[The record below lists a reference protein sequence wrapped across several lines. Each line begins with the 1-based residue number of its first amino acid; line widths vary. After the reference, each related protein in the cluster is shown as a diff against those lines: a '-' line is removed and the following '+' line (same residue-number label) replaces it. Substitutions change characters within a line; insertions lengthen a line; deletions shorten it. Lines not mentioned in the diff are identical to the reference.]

1 MSDAMS
7 PPVIRLL
14 LVDDHAIVRAGYR
27 HLLRRQAHL
36 DLIDDAGSAEEAYL
50 LYRQN
55 RPDVVVTDMA
65 LPGQSG
71 LELTRRLLAIDP
83 QARVL
88 IFTMHGSP
96 DFAQVALRAG
106 ARGYVTKSSPA
117 ETLLNAIADVAQGR
131 RALSPDVAQALALA
145 RVEGDTGL
153 DALTPREFEVLRMLL
168 RPMPVSDIAAT
179 LHLSEKTVCNL
190 HYQIKRKLGVTN
202 DIELTRRMLP
212 LLEQADASLEAS
224 TAPLHDNGA

>member
-1 MSDAMS
+1 MPESAAT
-7 PPVIRLL
+7 PVIRLL

-36 DLIDDAGSAEEAYL
+36 DLIDDAGSAEEAYQ

-71 LELTRRLLAIDP
+71 LELTRRLLALDP

-96 DFAQVALRAG
+96 DFAQVALRAD
-106 ARGYVTKSSPA
+106 RKS
-117 ETLLNAIADVAQGR
+117 V
-131 RALSPDVAQALALA
+131 V
-145 RVEGDTGL
+145 
-153 DALTPREFEVLRMLL
+153 
-168 RPMPVSDIAAT
+168 
-179 LHLSEKTVCNL
+179 
-190 HYQIKRKLGVTN
+190 
-202 DIELTRRMLP
+202 
-212 LLEQADASLEAS
+212 
-224 TAPLHDNGA
+224 